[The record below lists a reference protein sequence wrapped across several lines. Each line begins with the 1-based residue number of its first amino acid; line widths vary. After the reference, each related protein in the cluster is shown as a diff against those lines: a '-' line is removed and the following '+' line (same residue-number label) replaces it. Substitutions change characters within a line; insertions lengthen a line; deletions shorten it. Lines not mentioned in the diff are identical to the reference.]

1 MYSDTEKNF
10 LELFFKD
17 QLMKEDF
24 KSYSEVIFLDE
35 LRLPVYIFLVED
47 SMGKS
52 KLVGVGLL
60 VLENAE
66 SLKWLLERLK
76 KK

>member
-1 MYSDTEKNF
+1 
-10 LELFFKD
+10 
-17 QLMKEDF
+17 MKEDF

-52 KLVGVGLL
+52 KFVGVGLL

>member
-1 MYSDTEKNF
+1 
-10 LELFFKD
+10 
-17 QLMKEDF
+17 MKEDF